1 VRISTIAEIIAAAYG
16 ALLGLWLLTLPAAR
30 RAFSKQ
36 PAFTAPGTPLHTR
49 DRSAPAAAAGTL
61 AVFLANIFT
70 LAMFLFAAVRPE
82 AQGFVES
89 LRIPL
94 PAEAYFAGAI
104 LFLLNGLWG
113 WLVLVF
119 NPAYS
124 PFFMK
129 RKGAV
134 TLATRGPYALV
145 RHPRYASEAAL
156 SIILF
161 LFTGAWIPLLGI
173 LGWPS
178 IRRQAVREE
187 DFLLHAAPDAYERY
201 RAVTGRFLPR
211 WKFRKSDRP
220 GN

>member
-1 VRISTIAEIIAAAYG
+1 MGISTIAKIIASAYG
-16 ALLGLWLLTLPAAR
+16 ALLGLWLLALPAAR
-30 RAFSKQ
+30 RAFGKR
-36 PAFTAPGTPLHTR
+36 PAFTAPGTPLPTR
-49 DRSAPAAAAGTL
+49 ERSAPAAAAGTL

-70 LAMFLFAAVRPE
+70 MAMFLFAAVRPE
-82 AQGFVES
+82 ARGFVES

-94 PAEAYFAGAI
+94 PAEAHFAGAV

-113 WLVLVF
+113 LLVLVF

-129 RKGAV
+129 RTGAV

-156 SIILF
+156 NVILF

-178 IRRQAVREE
+178 IRRQALREE
-187 DFLLHAAPDAYERY
+187 EFLLQTAPEAYERY
-201 RAVTGRFLPR
+201 MAATGRLLPR
-211 WKFRKSDRP
+211 WKFRKTDRP